1 MSDKNQETWE
11 KYPAALPKDT
21 ILAGQYI
28 IKDVLG
34 QGGFGITYLA
44 EDHRTN
50 TKVAVKEYFP
60 ETMAMRSTTSIEVR
74 TYTDD
79 RLGNFKFGMESFLE
93 EAKVLAQ
100 FQGNRNIVGV
110 QKYFEEN
117 GTAYFVMDYIEGID
131 FKTYIKQ
138 NGGKLTWEEVWKIMA
153 PIMDALDA
161 VHKRGLVHRDV
172 TPDNIFISE
181 DGTVKLIDFGAARY
195 SIGERSQSLDIVLK
209 PGYTPKEQYVRR
221 GKQGAYTDVYS
232 VAACF
237 YAALSGYLPPESL
250 ERMEEDNLVPLSTRG
265 VELPLVAERAILKGL
280 EVRAEDRFQSMDAF
294 KSAIM
299 GMAPFVEPGPEPV
312 SESVSHPIP
321 ELSPSPA
328 SEPPAPPAP
337 NPKNKK
343 LIAGTVCAAAV
354 AVICLVVGLK
364 IGWHKEKTPS
374 EDRKDIAVVNNE
386 QSTVEPEYETN
397 INTQENA
404 AGTDE
409 QEDRQARPVLMQD
422 TQVLYEDR
430 YKGEETAQSDEDDE
444 YYIELVNALFDV
456 MCKDD
461 PTRYIE
467 LELGT
472 ADEAHE
478 NYESI
483 QEIFLSEMLSDE
495 LYDKY
500 GDEYHEFLKEAFA
513 MADYTVSSVD
523 MDGDSCVATI
533 SYRQL
538 KYFET
543 VEEEYK
549 DYIRLVMEDW
559 LDNPEKIPTDE
570 EELEKHV
577 LALLYLSMSDALE
590 SVEYGKKVSAEV
602 DFESDGEDGIVSFLF
617 DGLFDTYKLE
627 SYAEKK
633 DRGFEIRGYDD
644 THYLY
649 IWDDGDAYIGEWRG
663 DSQNGKGI
671 YVWSSGAVYAGSW
684 KDGKRNG
691 YGINIYS
698 DGSRYDGNWKNDEK
712 ID

>member
-1 MSDKNQETWE
+1 MSDINQETWE

-100 FQGNRNIVGV
+100 FQGNPNIVGV

-221 GKQGAYTDVYS
+221 GRQGAYTDVYS

-265 VELPLVAERAILKGL
+265 VELPPMAERAILKGL

-299 GMAPFVEPGPEPV
+299 GITPLVDSDPQPAPEPQ
-312 SESVSHPIP
+312 
-321 ELSPSPA
+321 PSP
-328 SEPPAPPAP
+328 EPPISPAP
-337 NPKNKK
+337 KPKNKK
-343 LIAGTVCAAAV
+343 MIAGTVCAAAV
-354 AVICLVVGLK
+354 AVIFLAVGLTT
-364 IGWHKEKTPS
+364 GLH
-374 EDRKDIAVVNNE
+374 DRNDIVVVDNE
-386 QSTVEPEYETN
+386 QSTVEPGRETD

-409 QEDRQARPVLMQD
+409 QEDGQARPVLMQD
-422 TQVLYEDR
+422 TQVLYENR
-430 YKGEETAQSDEDDE
+430 YKGEETAQPDEDDE

-483 QEIFLSEMLSDE
+483 QEIFLSEMLSDD
-495 LYDKY
+495 LYDEY

-549 DYIRLVMEDW
+549 EYVRLAMQDW
-559 LDNPEKIPTDE
+559 LDNPEKIPADE
-570 EELEKHV
+570 EELKTHV

-602 DFESDGEDGIVSFLF
+602 DFNSDGEDGIVAFFF
-617 DGLFDTYKLE
+617 DGLFDTYKLQ

-633 DRGFEIRGYDD
+633 DNGLEIRGYDD

-649 IWDDGDAYIGEWRG
+649 IWDDGDAYIGEWRD

-691 YGINIYS
+691 YGVNIYS